1 MRPRGWNTIC
11 LVALA
16 IGVAGLVVFI
26 HRESGSAANPLPIKG
41 ILASSVLVIIWAI
54 GLIKGPSSPKDDDD
68 E

>member
-1 MRPRGWNTIC
+1 MKPRGWNAIC

-26 HRESGSAANPLPIKG
+26 HRESSSVANPLPIRG
-41 ILASSVLVIIWAI
+41 ILGCAVMVIIGVI
-54 GLIKGPSSPKDDDD
+54 GLIKGPSSPKDDED

>member
-1 MRPRGWNTIC
+1 VKPRGWNAIC

-26 HRESGSAANPLPIKG
+26 HRESSSAANPLPIKG
-41 ILASSVLVIIWAI
+41 ILGCAVLVIIGAI
-54 GLIKGPSSPKDDDD
+54 ELIKEPSSPKDDED